1 MKKLLK
7 TAVLFCTAS
16 IFVSSA
22 FGSFGLG
29 DKLDV
34 SVDAGVHYTDNRDS
48 SNYGKIS
55 TMDYSVGLNLDGL
68 LNWGMSQ
75 LSYFAVPYVRYRDK
89 PSESENYT
97 KLLGTVGFD
106 FRHRFSEVFTVS
118 LEDRFTYTDD
128 QSVDRPGSGEQV
140 RGDESY
146 ILNVANF
153 DVDYFLSRETKLNAG
168 LNNTIKKYNKKAVG
182 DRSDRVETGVDAS
195 LAHQFSTTAAW
206 EGILGYT
213 VYDLASAGLPQKRD
227 FDSFL
232 AAVGLYN
239 NFTAQFTA
247 GVKAGV
253 QYQNYKDSEIDSNT
267 SPYASIW
274 GKGYTIPTFRLNGA
288 VTHGVTD
295 AADYPFTSVEYTIGS
310 LTINWELTKKFTL
323 RGLGSYEYQD
333 YDSSSS
339 EDLPPNFFPKGRR
352 TGSKE
357 IGVAQIGLSY
367 KIKEACDISI
377 SQRYEGVDSQVT
389 ETYTKNDTML
399 MLSYAF

>member
-1 MKKLLK
+1 MKKELK
-7 TAVLFCTAS
+7 TAVVFCTTS
-16 IFVSSA
+16 MFVSSA
-22 FGSFGLG
+22 FASFGLE

-34 SVDAGVHYTDNRDS
+34 SVDTGVRYTDNRDS
-48 SNYGKIS
+48 SEYNEIS
-55 TMDYSVGLNLDGL
+55 TMDYNLGLNFDGL
-68 LNWGMSQ
+68 LNWGMSE
-75 LSYFAVPYVRYRDK
+75 LSYFAQPSLRYREK
-89 PSESENYT
+89 PSASENYT

-106 FRHRFSEVFTVS
+106 FRHRFSEVLTMS
-118 LEDRFTYTDD
+118 LDDRFTYTDD
-128 QSVDRPGSGEQV
+128 QSVDRPGTGEQV

-146 ILNVANF
+146 ILNVADF

-168 LNNTIKKYNKKAVG
+168 LNNTIKKYNEKAVA
-182 DRSDRVETGVDAS
+182 DRSDRVKTGVDAS
-195 LAHQFSTTAAW
+195 IAHQFSTTAAW
-206 EGILGYT
+206 EGIIGYT
-213 VYDLASAGLPQKRD
+213 AYDLASKGLPQKRD

-247 GVKAGV
+247 GIKAGV

-274 GKGYTIPTFRLNGA
+274 GKGYTIPSFRLNGA

-295 AADYPFTSVEYTIGS
+295 AADYPFTSIEYSRVS
-310 LTINWELTKKFTL
+310 LTINWELTKKL
-323 RGLGSYEYQD
+323 ILNGLGSYEYQD

-367 KIKEACDISI
+367 KIREACDISI
-377 SQRYEGVDSQVT
+377 SQRYEDVDSQVT
-389 ETYTKNDTML
+389 ESYTKNDTML
-399 MLSYAF
+399 TLSYLF